1 MIRANKQGL
10 FTRVIEWYVRRKVRS
25 AFRGVW
31 LRGPLPSAEGGLL
44 GYMNHSS
51 FWDGFIA
58 HQLGQHARWD
68 AFAMMREDTL
78 AQYPFHAR
86 IGAFSVARDS
96 KSPLE
101 TIRYT
106 RQLLARPNGTVVIF
120 PEGELRPGQGPLG
133 PLMRGVEVIARA
145 AKVRCLPIAVRY
157 AFLEDELP
165 DVLIDLGQTHAAAPL
180 EHFSTTLSTLY
191 QQLLEV
197 RSTEGFTPII
207 TGRRG
212 ARARWDEVRH
222 LTTGGPAG
230 HHKPA

>member
-1 MIRANKQGL
+1 VIRANKQGL
-10 FTRVIEWYVRRKVRS
+10 VTRVIEWYVARKVRS

-31 LRGPLPSAEGGLL
+31 LRGPVPSAEGGLL

-51 FWDGFIA
+51 FWDGFVA
-58 HQLGQHARWD
+58 HQLGKHAHWD

-86 IGAFSVARDS
+86 IGAFSVDRDR
-96 KSPLE
+96 KSPLS

-106 RQLLARPNGTVVIF
+106 RSLLARPNGMVVIF

-133 PLMRGVEVIARA
+133 PLMRGVEVIARTA
-145 AKVRCLPIAVRY
+145 NVRCLPIAVRY
-157 AFLEDELP
+157 AFLEHELP
-165 DVLIDLGQTHAAAPL
+165 DVLIDLGPTHAPQPL
-180 EHFSTTLSTLY
+180 EHFAATLSGLY
-191 QQLLEV
+191 QQLLDV

-212 ARARWDEVRH
+212 ARARWDDLRR
-222 LTTGGPAG
+222 LKRAPPPG